1 MGYLLISY
9 SRDTRQRRPM
19 DSAMRSRAVP
29 RYYPRGVAKATR
41 RARHGWCGHGALGLV
56 TFAGMF
62 ASRGSSAEC
71 RLSASQHAHLDDDVT
86 ISAGSATFPLGLE
99 GVPVEIVV
107 EPGTARAKIQVEA
120 PLEFDATYPVADLR
134 LRVTKTVD
142 LYGGR
147 VRVGRGMGPILQR
160 VEGDAMRI
168 SLTNMLGVEVSGTLA
183 IPCRS
188 IGLENPPLVLE
199 PRRNRTTE
207 GPDRRDRD
215 RTDAVVRRTC
225 SDGSARD

>member
-1 MGYLLISY
+1 ML
-9 SRDTRQRRPM
+9 
-19 DSAMRSRAVP
+19 
-29 RYYPRGVAKATR
+29 
-41 RARHGWCGHGALGLV
+41 
-56 TFAGMF
+56 

-71 RLSASQHAHLDDDVT
+71 RLSAPHAHLDDVT

-107 EPGTARAKIQVEA
+107 EPGAARAKIHVEA
-120 PLEFDATYPVADLR
+120 PLELDATYPVADLR

-183 IPCRS
+183 IPCR
-188 IGLENPPLVLE
+188 
-199 PRRNRTTE
+199 
-207 GPDRRDRD
+207 
-215 RTDAVVRRTC
+215 
-225 SDGSARD
+225 